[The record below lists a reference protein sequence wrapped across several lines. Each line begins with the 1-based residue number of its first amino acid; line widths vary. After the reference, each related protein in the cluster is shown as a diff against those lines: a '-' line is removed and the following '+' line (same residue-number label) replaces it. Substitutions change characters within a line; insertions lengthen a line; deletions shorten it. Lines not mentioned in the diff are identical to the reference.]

1 MLPTGILG
9 TPDPFREFIN
19 VPLEA
24 IVAMLLYEVSKT
36 LPEGE
41 FPEWQPEH
49 EDWIKA
55 VRKQKEYQ
63 SWLDKNYAQRPEEV
77 K

>member
-1 MLPTGILG
+1 
-9 TPDPFREFIN
+9 
-19 VPLEA
+19 
-24 IVAMLLYEVSKT
+24 LLKT
-36 LPEGE
+36 IHWYL
-41 FPEWQPEH
+41 EH

-63 SWLDKNYAQRPEEV
+63 SWLDQNYTQRPEEA